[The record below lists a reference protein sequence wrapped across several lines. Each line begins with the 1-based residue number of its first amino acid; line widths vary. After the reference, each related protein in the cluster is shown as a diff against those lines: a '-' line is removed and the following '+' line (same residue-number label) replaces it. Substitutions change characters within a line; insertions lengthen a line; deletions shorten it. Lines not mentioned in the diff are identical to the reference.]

1 MVDKIATELA
11 SKAIIPYVQGVK
23 SQGYIFVSEQLPI
36 VSQMQKIVEG
46 MGMQMEQSI
55 KNIKISLEAAKVV
68 KTICY
73 LTLMEDFAEFNV
85 VYKKHFTAKPAGS
98 SLVVKELL
106 KGAGCEIGVI
116 AEVV

>member
-46 MGMQMEQSI
+46 
-55 KNIKISLEAAKVV
+55 L
-68 KTICY
+68 
-73 LTLMEDFAEFNV
+73 
-85 VYKKHFTAKPAGS
+85 
-98 SLVVKELL
+98 
-106 KGAGCEIGVI
+106 
-116 AEVV
+116 

>member
-85 VYKKHFTAKPAGS
+85 VYKNI
-98 SLVVKELL
+98 LL
-106 KGAGCEIGVI
+106 PSRQEAVLL
-116 AEVV
+116 